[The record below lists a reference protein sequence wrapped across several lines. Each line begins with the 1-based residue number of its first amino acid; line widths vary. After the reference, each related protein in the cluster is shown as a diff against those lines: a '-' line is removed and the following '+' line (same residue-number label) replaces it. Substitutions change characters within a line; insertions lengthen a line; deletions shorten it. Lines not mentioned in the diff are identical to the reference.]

1 MSNRNMN
8 LDVIVRMKDMLS
20 SPLRRLTAGLRS
32 LGNVAR
38 SIGIVGTAI
47 AAISFMGPINQAA
60 AFQQQLLD
68 IAGTANLS
76 GQAAFDFVDQAKGKF
91 EDLALERRP
100 VLRRYRG
107 WGRRDD
113 RRRRQ

>member
-76 GQAAFDFVDQAKGKF
+76 GPSGVRFCRPGQGQVRGSGA
-91 EDLALERRP
+91 ERWP
-100 VLRRYRG
+100 VLRRYRS
-107 WGRRDD
+107 WSRRDD
-113 RRRRQ
+113 RCRRQ